1 MTLAIPNL
9 MDSKRQQKFSRL
21 IQKDLSDILQK
32 DKYGIRG
39 GDFVTVADV
48 EISADLA
55 IAKIYL
61 SMMLVSEKESLLQ
74 RINERKPEIRKLLG
88 NKIGKQVRKVPE
100 LIFYIDEVEEQA
112 ARIEEILK
120 NLDIPPET
128 PKD

>member
-1 MTLAIPNL
+1 MNE
-9 MDSKRQQKFSRL
+9 SKRQQKFSRL
-21 IQKDLSDILQK
+21 IQKDLSDIFQK

-55 IAKIYL
+55 VAKIYL
-61 SMMLVSEKESLLQ
+61 GMMLVNEKENLLQ

-100 LIFYIDEVEEQA
+100 LIFYMDEVEERA
-112 ARIEEILK
+112 ARVEDILR

-128 PKD
+128 TEEP

>member
-1 MTLAIPNL
+1 MNE
-9 MDSKRQQKFSRL
+9 SKRQQKFSRL

-61 SMMLVSEKESLLQ
+61 SMMLVNEKENLLQ
-74 RINERKPEIRKLLG
+74 RINERKPELRKLLG

-112 ARIEEILK
+112 ARIGEILK

-128 PKD
+128 GEDQ

>member
-1 MTLAIPNL
+1 MNE
-9 MDSKRQQKFSRL
+9 SKRQQKFSRL

-61 SMMLVSEKESLLQ
+61 SMMLVNEKENLLQ
-74 RINERKPEIRKLLG
+74 RINERKPELRKLLG

-128 PKD
+128 SEDQ

>member
-1 MTLAIPNL
+1 MNE
-9 MDSKRQQKFSRL
+9 SKRQQKFSRL

-61 SMMLVSEKESLLQ
+61 SMMLVNEKENLLQ
-74 RINERKPEIRKLLG
+74 RINERKPELRKLLG

-112 ARIEEILK
+112 ASIEEILK

-128 PKD
+128 GEDQ

>member
-1 MTLAIPNL
+1 MNE
-9 MDSKRQQKFSRL
+9 SKRQQKFSRL

-61 SMMLVSEKESLLQ
+61 SMMLVNEKENLLQ
-74 RINERKPEIRKLLG
+74 RINERKPELRKLLG

-128 PKD
+128 GEDQ